1 MNALHQAQ
9 SAYRNHDQPIRTS
22 RGIEYEAFARITH
35 RLKEAASDPPKIS
48 DLASAIH
55 DNRRLW
61 SILASDVVDE
71 ANALPQE
78 LRARI
83 FYLSEF
89 ARTYSSRVL
98 NGASPAPLIDI
109 NMAVMRGLRQ
119 GQAAKPANHDL
130 SPRNKEPMT

>member
-9 SAYRNHDQPIRTS
+9 NAYRVENQPIRTT
-22 RGIEYEAFARITH
+22 RGVEYDVFARITH
-35 RLKEAASDPPKIS
+35 RLKEAAAQPQRMP

-61 SILASDVVDE
+61 SILAADVADSE
-71 ANALPQE
+71 NGLPQD

-89 ARTYSSRVL
+89 VRTYSTQVL
-98 NGASPAPLIDI
+98 NGASAEPVIEI
-109 NMAVMRGLRQ
+109 NKAMMSGLRARQ
-119 GQAAKPANHDL
+119 NPSDQQHPGEVV
-130 SPRNKEPMT
+130 R